1 MQEIY
6 FFNVVSGELCYSTQ
20 YNGEDVPENAT
31 LKNPPEVKENQT
43 PIFKEGEWVIVS
55 DYRFTHKMID
65 SENNIKFIEELGDI
79 PEDCRLI
86 TMEEAKELEEI
97 IRINNLTMTPLDFIN
112 FLKACGLTLE
122 QIHTYLDSNLE
133 IKTQLT
139 YCDSVYCGVAKALMP
154 IKLGEITIT
163 AEMVEAA
170 FIEKN
175 PVEEPEQVEA
185 EVI

>member
-122 QIHTYLDSNLE
+122 QIHTYLDSNLV

-139 YCDSVYCGVAKALMP
+139 YCDRVYCGVAKALMP